1 MIRSWWRRARG
12 MFRQGRDGHELDA
25 EIQVHLRMAEAE
37 HRRSGLS
44 PEEARH
50 AARRDF
56 GNLARVRETCYE
68 QRGLPLIDTT
78 MQDLRF
84 AGRSLWQHRSFSLTA
99 VATLALGI
107 GASTLIFSVTK
118 AVLLRPLPYPQP
130 EQLILMWGKS
140 DTMDSASVS
149 AADFLDYRAQ
159 ATSFAEISAAQSFNS
174 PMNLIGAAEPERVRV
189 ALVASNLFDVL
200 HVRPMIGSGFVPRY
214 EGETSP
220 TAAVLSHELWRRR
233 YGGRRDVVGKAVTLD
248 GLAMTIVGVMPPGT
262 WFPANTDVWVPR
274 PFGSAEWRSRD
285 AHNLRPIGR
294 LKPDVTLRKAR
305 QELDVIAARL
315 AQQYPDTN
323 EGWRLRLEPL
333 HEALLGRA
341 RRPLI
346 ALTIAVVMLLLI
358 ACANVANLVMAR
370 GAGRQWELATRA
382 ALGAGRARL
391 VRLLMSE
398 SCVLALAGGVVG
410 TLLALGGVRIV
421 RAIELGA
428 LPRLAE
434 TTIDATVLGFALALS
449 VTTVFLFGLLPA
461 VSAVRRRAMG
471 VLRPGPVIGRRS
483 GHGVSRVLVGVQ
495 IAVSLVLLVGAGLIA
510 RSLSKLLA
518 VDPGFNLAG
527 ALTVKLARPSS
538 SDPASRRAFFQE
550 VLDRT
555 AQLPRVEAAGLVS
568 ELPLAFEFND
578 LYVHVEGRPPES
590 LAERTVADYR
600 RISAGYFNA
609 MGIPFRRGR
618 LPTVTDVRTS
628 APVALIDETL
638 AEQFFA
644 GEDPIGEHLLVGLGE
659 GETRLEVIGVVGSVL
674 PALWSSR
681 RPTVYVPDLE
691 TPTSMTLVL
700 RTSGRPADLGSSLR
714 QTLAD
719 IDRDQPLSS
728 LRTLQDVASA
738 TLSAPRLV
746 VRLLN
751 LFSMLGLTLAAV
763 GIYGM
768 LTVATARRT
777 SEIGLR
783 MALGAGRRHVL
794 ALVVGDGMRVA
805 AVAMAVGL
813 VGALAVGRVATSFLF
828 GVSPHDAL
836 TFTVAILVL
845 SGICLL
851 GSYLPARRASHIDPA
866 MAIRHE

>member
-1 MIRSWWRRARG
+1 MMRSLWWRVRG
-12 MFRQGRDGHELDA
+12 MFRRGHDGGELDA
-25 EIQVHLRMAEAE
+25 EIRVHLRMAEAE

-44 PEEARH
+44 PEEARR
-50 AARRDF
+50 AASRDF

-68 QRGLPLIDTT
+68 QRGLPLIDTAV
-78 MQDLRF
+78 QDLRF

-107 GASTLIFSVTK
+107 GAGTLVFSVTK

-130 EQLILMWGKS
+130 EQLVLMWGQS
-140 DTMDSASVS
+140 DTSHSASVS

-159 ATSFAEISAAQSFNS
+159 ATSFAEISAAQSFNG
-174 PMNLIGAAEPERVRV
+174 PMNLTGAGEPERVRV
-189 ALVASNLFDVL
+189 ALVASNLFDVFQM
-200 HVRPMIGSGFVPRY
+200 RPMIGSGFVARY
-214 EGETSP
+214 EDETSP
-220 TAAVLSHELWRRR
+220 TAAVLSYELWQRR

-248 GLAMTIVGVMPPGT
+248 GLAVTTVGVMPRGA
-262 WFPANTDVWVPR
+262 WFPANTDVWVSR
-274 PFGSAEWRSRD
+274 PFGGAEWRSRS
-285 AHNLRPIGR
+285 AHNLRPVGR
-294 LKPDVTLRKAR
+294 LKPNVTLRKAG

-323 EGWRLRLEPL
+323 KGWQLRLEPL

-370 GAGRQWELATRA
+370 GAGRQRELATRA

-398 SCVLALAGGVVG
+398 SCVVALAGGALG
-410 TLLALGGVRIV
+410 TLLAFGGVRIV

-428 LPRLAE
+428 LPRLTE
-434 TTIDATVLGFALALS
+434 TTIDASVLGFALALS
-449 VTTVFLFGLLPA
+449 VSTVFLFGLLPA
-461 VSAVRRRAMG
+461 VFTVRRRALG
-471 VLRPGPVIGRRS
+471 LLRPGPVIGRRS
-483 GHGVSRVLVGVQ
+483 GHGVSRSLVGVQ

-510 RSLSKLLA
+510 RSLSTLLA

-527 ALTVKLARPSS
+527 ALTVQLARPLS
-538 SDPASRRAFFQE
+538 SDPASRRTFFQE
-550 VLDRT
+550 VVDRT
-555 AQLPRVEAAGLVS
+555 AQLPGVEATGLVS

-578 LYVHVEGRPPES
+578 LYVHLEGRPPES

-600 RISAGYFNA
+600 RISAGYFKA

-618 LPTVTDVRTS
+618 LPTGTDVRLST
-628 APVALIDETL
+628 PVALIDETL
-638 AEQFFA
+638 AERFFD
-644 GEDPIGEHLLVGLGE
+644 GEDPIGQHLLVGLDG

-674 PALWSSR
+674 PALWSSP

-691 TPTSMTLVL
+691 TPISMTLVL
-700 RTSGRPADLGSSLR
+700 RTSGPPADLGSSLR
-714 QTLAD
+714 ETLTN

-728 LRTLQDVASA
+728 FRTLQDVASA
-738 TLSAPRLV
+738 GLSAPRLI

-751 LFSMLGLTLAAV
+751 LFSMLGLVLAAV

-768 LTVATARRT
+768 LTFATARRT

-783 MALGAGRRHVL
+783 MALGASRRHVL
-794 ALVVGDGMRVA
+794 ALVVGDGMRVV

-813 VGALAVGRVATSFLF
+813 VGALAIGRVATSFLF
-828 GVSPHDAL
+828 GVSPHDTL
-836 TFTVAILVL
+836 TLTVAVLVL
-845 SGICLL
+845 SGVCLL
-851 GSYLPARRASHIDPA
+851 GSYLPARRASHVDAA

>member
-12 MFRQGRDGHELDA
+12 MFRHGRDGEELDA
-25 EIQVHLRMAEAE
+25 EIRVHLGMAEAE

-44 PEEARH
+44 PEEARR

-68 QRGLPLIDTT
+68 QRGLPLIDTA

-84 AGRSLWQHRSFSLTA
+84 AGRNLWQHRGFSLTA

-107 GASTLIFSVTK
+107 GASTLVFSVTK

-130 EQLILMWGKS
+130 ERLVLMWGQS
-140 DTMDSASVS
+140 DTSDSASVS

-174 PMNLIGAAEPERVRV
+174 PMNLARAGEPERVRV

-200 HVRPMIGSGFVPRY
+200 QVRPMIGSGFAARY
-214 EGETSP
+214 EDETSP
-220 TAAVLSHELWRRR
+220 PAAVLSHELWQRR
-233 YGGRRDVVGKAVTLD
+233 YGGRRDVLGKALTLD
-248 GLAMTIVGVMPPGT
+248 GLATTIVGVMPPGA

-294 LKPDVTLRKAR
+294 LKPNVTLRKAR

-333 HEALLGRA
+333 HDALLGRT

-346 ALTIAVVMLLLI
+346 TLMIAVVMLLLI

-370 GAGRQWELATRA
+370 GAGRQRELATRA

-391 VRLLMSE
+391 LRLLMSE
-398 SCVLALAGGVVG
+398 SCVLALAGGVAG

-434 TTIDATVLGFALALS
+434 TTIDAAVLGFALALS

-461 VSAVRRRAMG
+461 VSTVRRRALG

-483 GHGVSRVLVGVQ
+483 GQGVSRSLVGAQ
-495 IAVSLVLLVGAGLIA
+495 IAMSLVLLVGAGLIA

-538 SDPASRRAFFQE
+538 SDPVSRRLFFQE
-550 VLDRT
+550 VVDRT
-555 AQLPRVEAAGLVS
+555 AQLPGVEAAGLVS

-578 LYVHVEGRPPES
+578 LYVHVEGRPPAS
-590 LAERTVADYR
+590 VAERTVADYR
-600 RISAGYFNA
+600 RISAGYFKA
-609 MGIPFRRGR
+609 MGIPSRRGR
-618 LPTVTDVRTS
+618 LPTVADVRSS

-638 AEQFFA
+638 VERFFA
-644 GEDPIGEHLLVGLGE
+644 GENPVGQHLLVGLSE
-659 GETRLEVIGVVGSVL
+659 GEARLEVIGVVGSVL
-674 PALWSSR
+674 PALWSSP
-681 RPTVYVPDLE
+681 RPMVYVPDLE

-700 RTSGRPADLGSSLR
+700 RTSGPPADLGSSLR

-728 LRTLQDVASA
+728 LRTLQDVAA
-738 TLSAPRLV
+738 AGLSAPRLI

-751 LFSMLGLTLAAV
+751 LFSMLGLALAAV

-768 LTVATARRT
+768 LTFATARRT

-783 MALGAGRRHVL
+783 MALGASRRHVL

-828 GVSPHDAL
+828 GVSPHDAV
-836 TFTVAILVL
+836 TFTVAVLVL

-851 GSYLPARRASHIDPA
+851 GSYLPARRASHVDPA
-866 MAIRHE
+866 IAIRHE